1 MEGQRAGSELG
12 MDLSADE
19 IEREENTDLHVENML
34 SEAERLNED
43 ALGYPL
49 NFMFTLYYE
58 STLASTA
65 EELMSNEQE
74 EIL

>member
-1 MEGQRAGSELG
+1 MEGRGYGSELG

-19 IEREENTDLHVENML
+19 IERDGNNGLHAADML
-34 SEAERLNED
+34 QEAERLNED

-58 STLASTA
+58 SSFASSA
-65 EELMSNEQE
+65 EELMSNKQE

>member
-1 MEGQRAGSELG
+1 

-19 IEREENTDLHVENML
+19 IEREENNGLHAADML
-34 SEAERLNED
+34 LEAERLNED

-58 STLASTA
+58 SSFASTA
-65 EELMSNEQE
+65 DELMSNKQE

>member
-1 MEGQRAGSELG
+1 MEGRGHGSELG

-19 IEREENTDLHVENML
+19 IEREENNGLRAADML
-34 SEAERLNED
+34 LEAERLNED

-58 STLASTA
+58 SSFASTA
-65 EELMSNEQE
+65 EELMSNKQE

>member
-1 MEGQRAGSELG
+1 MEESGAGSELG
-12 MDLSADE
+12 MDLSADR
-19 IEREENTDLHVENML
+19 IEREENDDLHAEDIL
-34 SEAERLNED
+34 PEANRLNED

-58 STLASTA
+58 SSFASTT
-65 EELMSNEQE
+65 EELMSNKQE

>member
-1 MEGQRAGSELG
+1 MKVAGVGSELG
-12 MDLSADE
+12 MDLSADK
-19 IEREENTDLHVENML
+19 IEREENDDLYAEDML
-34 SEAERLNED
+34 PEANRLNED

-58 STLASTA
+58 SSFASTA
-65 EELMSNEQE
+65 EELMSNKQE

>member
-1 MEGQRAGSELG
+1 MEGRGYGSELG

-19 IEREENTDLHVENML
+19 IERDGNNSLHAADML
-34 SEAERLNED
+34 QEAERLNED

-58 STLASTA
+58 SSFASSA
-65 EELMSNEQE
+65 EELMSNKQE

>member
-1 MEGQRAGSELG
+1 MEGSGAGSELG

-19 IEREENTDLHVENML
+19 IEREENADLHAEDML
-34 SEAERLNED
+34 SEAERLNEES
-43 ALGYPL
+43 LGYPL

-58 STLASTA
+58 STLASTT

>member
-1 MEGQRAGSELG
+1 MEGSGHGSELG

-19 IEREENTDLHVENML
+19 IERKENNGLHAADML
-34 SEAERLNED
+34 LEAERLNED

-58 STLASTA
+58 SSFASTA
-65 EELMSNEQE
+65 EELMSNKQE

>member
-1 MEGQRAGSELG
+1 MEGPGHGSELG

-19 IEREENTDLHVENML
+19 IEREENNGLHAADML
-34 SEAERLNED
+34 LEAERLNED

-58 STLASTA
+58 SSFASTA
-65 EELMSNEQE
+65 EELMSNKQE